1 MKMVKHSQKPR
12 AVSLKSETD
21 DARNT
26 ENRKPEIPRAVIMA
40 IGLLALAVVS
50 ASASQLALS
59 PIYGSVPAKIYHGWL
74 ATTAAMLAG
83 VAQVYYRSYL
93 ITRWQ
98 FWVPSIPIIALLSP
112 LIQTFLF
119 KKSALMGPSLGPL
132 VTEICTFVPLQF
144 SSILAAI
151 VGLSTVQ
158 STYSERTTTFI
169 ALAVAFIGFIIQSF
183 MWDLIL
189 GNIGTSFVFS
199 RFGLQYAVAALYAML
214 LPSKRVAIAIVLLLY
229 PLSQNTY
236 LPLGHTT
243 AMLNQTLHRQGFSL
257 VARQESLTGYISV
270 LENTKEGFRA
280 MRCDHSLLGGE
291 WIDQHGSS
299 ISRLGEPIY
308 SCFVMLEAVR
318 LVRTHFREHLR
329 TDGEAQALV
338 M

>member
-1 MKMVKHSQKPR
+1 MAKISKQTKAISRKTEV
-12 AVSLKSETD
+12 D
-21 DARNT
+21 DAPAT
-26 ENRKPEIPRAVIMA
+26 ANRKPEIPRATVMA

-59 PIYGSVPAKIYHGWL
+59 PTYGSIPAKIYHRWL
-74 ATTAAMLAG
+74 ATTASILAV

-98 FWVPSIPIIALLSP
+98 LWIPYIPVIALLSP
-112 LIQTFLF
+112 IIQSFLF
-119 KKSALMGPSLGPL
+119 RQSALMGPSLGPL

-144 SSILAAI
+144 SSILAAM

-158 STYSERTTTFI
+158 STYGERTTTVI
-169 ALAVAFIGFIIQSF
+169 ALVVAFLGFFIQSF
-183 MWDLIL
+183 MWDLIV
-189 GNIGTSFVFS
+189 GNIGTSFVLS
-199 RFGLQYAVAALYAML
+199 RFGLQYVIAAFYAIL
-214 LPSKRVAIAIVLLLY
+214 LPSKQVAIVIVLLLY
-229 PLSQNTY
+229 PLSQNTH

-243 AMLNQTLHRQGFSL
+243 AVLNQTLHGQGFSL

-270 LENTKEGFRA
+270 LENTKEGYRA

-291 WIDQHGSS
+291 WIDKHGAS

-318 LVRTHFREHLR
+318 LVRTHFREYLKP
-329 TDGEAQALV
+329 DDEAQALV